1 MTTDV
6 LLAAA
11 TRSERD
17 IAPRGEALLHG
28 WGRYPVTRCR
38 VDEPA
43 DEAAL
48 RRAIADGPVIARGN
62 GRSYGDSALQERG
75 TLLTARLGR
84 RGRLDPG
91 TGVLECDS
99 GVLLADIL
107 DHAVPRGWFL
117 PVTPGTK
124 FVSVGGVIAA
134 DVHGK
139 NHHKVGGFGT
149 HVLWLDLVSADGR
162 VTRCS
167 PDAHTKLFEATI
179 GGMGLTGVI
188 RRAAIRLIP
197 IETCWIRQETVV
209 APSLDAA
216 IATFQESHNWT
227 YTVAWIDSLVGG
239 AGFGRSLLHRGE
251 HAMPDELP
259 APARAVPLRPPR
271 KRDVRVSFEVP
282 GGLLNRW
289 TARAF
294 NFAYWERHR
303 RSTAARIVDY
313 DTFFYPLD
321 GLLDWNRIYGRR
333 GFLQYQCVFPLDASQ
348 QGLTRLLSEIRGSGL
363 GSFLAVL
370 KLLGPGGGGLS
381 FPMQGYTLALD
392 FPFTPPLLAL
402 LDRLD
407 AIVLDYG
414 GRLYLAKDAR
424 MSADTFA
431 RSYPALEWFEQV
443 RQAHGAAGVFRSRQ
457 AERLGIA

>member
-1 MTTDV
+1 MTAGVLPAAPARPGRDV
-6 LLAAA
+6 
-11 TRSERD
+11 
-17 IAPRGEALLHG
+17 APLGEALLHG

-38 VDEPA
+38 LHEPA

-48 RRAIADGPVIARGN
+48 QRAVADGPVIARGN
-62 GRSYGDSALQERG
+62 GRSYGDSALQARG

-84 RGRLDPG
+84 CLRLDPN
-91 TGVLECDS
+91 TGVLECDT
-99 GVLLADIL
+99 GLLLADIL

-124 FVSVGGVIAA
+124 FVSVGGAIAA

-139 NHHKVGGFGT
+139 NHHRAGGFGA
-149 HVLWLDLVSADGR
+149 HVLWLDLVGADGHT
-162 VTRCS
+162 VRCS
-167 PDAHTKLFEATI
+167 PYAHTSLFEATI

-188 RRAAIRLIP
+188 RRAAIHLIP
-197 IETCWIRQETVV
+197 IETGWIRQETLV
-209 APSLDAA
+209 APNLDAA
-216 IATFQESHNWT
+216 IVAFQDSHNWT
-227 YTVAWIDSLVGG
+227 YTVAWIDSLAGG
-239 AGFGRSLLHRGE
+239 TGFGRSLLHRGE

-259 APARAVPLRPPR
+259 VAARAAPLRPPR
-271 KRDVRVSFEVP
+271 KRAARVAFDVP
-282 GGLLNRW
+282 AGLLNRW

-303 RSTAARIVDY
+303 RRTAARIVDY
-313 DTFFYPLD
+313 DSFFYPLD
-321 GLLDWNRIYGRR
+321 GLLDWNRIYGQR

-348 QGLTRLLSEIRGSGL
+348 AGLTRLLSEIGRSRL

-370 KLLGPGGGGLS
+370 KLLGPGGRGLS

-392 FPFTPPLLAL
+392 FPFTPPLLGL
-402 LDRLD
+402 LDQLD
-407 AIVLDYG
+407 AIVLDHG
-414 GRLYLAKDAR
+414 GRIYLAKDAR

-431 RSYPALEWFEQV
+431 RSYPTLGWFEQV
-443 RQAHGAAGVFRSRQ
+443 RHTHGAAGVFRSRQ